1 MPTSPSGLQ
10 RRPPFPAA
18 AFQGGL
24 ILFAV
29 LTLVFWVT
37 DLDLRTADAF
47 YHAAAGAWPGRA
59 WAWSEALYRW
69 GQAPADVCGA
79 LGWTAF
85 LLSFASKRLRSWRG
99 PGLYLGLLLLV
110 GPGLLS
116 NVLAKGLAGR
126 PRPLETLG
134 YGGIWEFHRP
144 FQLGVPGR
152 GASFLSGHAA
162 NAWYFLGLVFLVPR
176 PAKKF
181 TLALALAFGSAMCL
195 ARVSQGAHWLSDTLL
210 IGAAMWTLAAGL
222 SPLIHWQPPAAF
234 FRRGPVLFAL
244 GGILLGW
251 LSISRVVYEER
262 HFSGGSVLPV
272 DLGPTHRELPA
283 APVQNPQEVDVDLGL
298 LCGDISV
305 GFDPAPLDLSG
316 TAALPLSLDEI
327 FQGQGLPMAGESLEA
342 GTLAAGGE
350 FAPGPKSYAVSFS
363 QGLRGPWLSRQDQ
376 LRLGL
381 PFGLEVDARLR
392 TVDGAINIEPFPAG
406 RRVLLSGL
414 PADGAPPDGFQPFG
428 DKDWMR
434 DGKPPLISL
443 DLSAPVLRFEQAP
456 ALPSPQ

>member
-1 MPTSPSGLQ
+1 MPSLPIP
-10 RRPPFPAA
+10 RKKPPFPYP
-18 AFQGGL
+18 AFYGGL

-29 LTLVFWVT
+29 LTLLFRTT

-47 YHAAAGAWPGRA
+47 YRGGVGAWPGQD

-79 LGWTAF
+79 LGWAAF
-85 LLSFASKRLRSWRG
+85 LLSFVSKRFRAWRG
-99 PGLYLGLLLLV
+99 PGLYLGLLLLA

-126 PRPLETLG
+126 PRPVETLG

-144 FQLGVPGR
+144 FQFGVPGR

-162 NAWYFLGLVFLVPR
+162 NAWYFLGLAFLLP
-176 PAKKF
+176 PGWSKKLV
-181 TLALALAFGSAMCL
+181 LALALAFGSAMCV

-210 IGAAMWTLAAGL
+210 IGAAMWTLSAGL

-234 FRRGPVLFAL
+234 FRRGPVLWAL
-244 GGILLGW
+244 GGLLLGW

-262 HFSGGSVLPV
+262 HFSGGSAG
-272 DLGPTHRELPA
+272 DPTHRGLPYA
-283 APVQNPQEVDVDLGL
+283 LSTRPQEVDVDLDL
-298 LCGDISV
+298 DCGDIDV
-305 GFDPAPLDLSG
+305 RFDPAPEGLSG
-316 TAALPLSLDEI
+316 TAGLPLTLDET
-327 FQGQGLPMAGESLEA
+327 FQGQGLPPAKESLDAEA
-342 GTLAAGGE
+342 LGAGGQ
-350 FAPGPKSYAVSFS
+350 FAPGPRALSVRFR
-363 QGLRGPWLSRQDQ
+363 QGLRGPWLSRQDK

-381 PFGLEVDARLR
+381 PAGLEVDVRLR
-392 TVDGAINIEPFPAG
+392 SADGAINIGPFPPG

-414 PADGAPPDGFQPFG
+414 PPDWVPPDDFHPFG

-434 DGKPPLISL
+434 DGGPPLISL
-443 DLSAPVLRFEQAP
+443 DLGAPVLRFDQP
-456 ALPSPQ
+456 